1 MDFVEVTEAVVL
13 GAAFDVEGDYRVAV
27 AMDALHLAVG
37 LLGVDVA
44 VGDALLQEFFRQGD
58 ALQLVE
64 AEEVAVAAC
73 ASLEAGFL
81 GGEGADLPW
90 LAACQHP

>member
-27 AMDALHLAVG
+27 AMEALHLAVG

-44 VGDALLQEFFRQGD
+44 VGNALLQEFFRQGD
-58 ALQLVE
+58 ALYLVE
-64 AEEVAVAAC
+64 SVEVATA
-73 ASLEAGFL
+73 
-81 GGEGADLPW
+81 
-90 LAACQHP
+90 

>member
-1 MDFVEVTEAVVL
+1 VQVAEAVVL
-13 GAAFDVEGDYRVAV
+13 GVAVDADGDYRVAV
-27 AMDALHLAVG
+27 AVDADGGVG
-37 LLGVDVA
+37 VLLLSGGA

-64 AEEVAVAAC
+64 AEEVALAVR

-81 GGEGADLPW
+81 RG
-90 LAACQHP
+90 